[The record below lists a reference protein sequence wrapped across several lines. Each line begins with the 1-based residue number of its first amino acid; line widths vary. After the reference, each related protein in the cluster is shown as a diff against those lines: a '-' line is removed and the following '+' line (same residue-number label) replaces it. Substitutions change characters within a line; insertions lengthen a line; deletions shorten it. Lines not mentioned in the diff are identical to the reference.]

1 MGCSYT
7 LSGIPRDC
15 EGAPGGIKRMLVI
28 DHAQRGTY
36 AQENGVISQIT
47 PAEGV
52 KFAEIHFPQS
62 SASLTSTLAV
72 GDADN
77 RTFNTAVAMNTGKLT
92 ATKMM
97 QIQALLLGEY
107 AVIVEGYDG
116 QYWAAGFDGVP
127 MKATEGAPTTG
138 TATTDSQSTPATL
151 SAVETHLPYSVDASI
166 IAALV
171 K

>member
-1 MGCSYT
+1 MGCSFT

-28 DHAQRGTY
+28 DHALRGTY
-36 AQENGVISQIT
+36 THENNVISAIK
-47 PAEGV
+47 PAEGA
-52 KFAEIHFPQS
+52 KFAEINFPHN
-62 SASLTSTLAV
+62 SAKLTSTLAV
-72 GDADN
+72 GDAGN
-77 RTFNTAVAMNTGKLT
+77 RTFNAAVEMNMGKLT

-97 QIQALLLGEY
+97 QIQALLLGDY

-127 MKATEGAPTTG
+127 MTATDGAPTTG
-138 TATTDSQSTPATL
+138 MATTDSQSTPATL
-151 SAVETHLPYSVDASI
+151 SENETHLPYNVDPSI
-166 IAALV
+166 VAELV